1 MHAAITFGLDES
13 LGSISVGKLADLV
26 VYPGGVDLL
35 GDEIRRTRDIK
46 YVIRGGKIW
55 EAETMTE
62 VWPVKGRRQP
72 LPPINVD

>member
-1 MHAAITFGLDES
+1 M
-13 LGSISVGKLADLV
+13 GKLADLV

-46 YVIRGGKIW
+46 YVIRGGRIW

>member
-1 MHAAITFGLDES
+1 LDES

>member
-1 MHAAITFGLDES
+1 M
-13 LGSISVGKLADLV
+13 GKLADLV

-46 YVIRGGKIW
+46 YVIRGGRIW

-62 VWPVKGRRQP
+62 VWPVKGRRQS